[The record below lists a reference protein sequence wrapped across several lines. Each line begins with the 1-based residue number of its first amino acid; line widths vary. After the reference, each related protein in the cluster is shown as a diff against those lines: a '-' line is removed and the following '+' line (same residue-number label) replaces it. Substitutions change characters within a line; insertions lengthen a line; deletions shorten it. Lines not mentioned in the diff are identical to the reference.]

1 MKTFSLLLPQVRFM
15 KTFSFRLPIL
25 KTFTL
30 KKICCRKT
38 DLWKRFPSLLL
49 QNRFMKTFSPLLL
62 PQIRFM
68 KTFSF
73 RCCCSLFYENV
84 FISLPHN
91 RFMKTFSSRNIYVN
105 TYIHKYVNTYIHTGH
120 IFLRRE
126 YSRKSGK
133 ILSKMGKSKRKWK
146 KVRE

>member
-30 KKICCRKT
+30 KKICCCKI
-38 DLWKRFPSLLL
+38 DLCKRFPSLLL
-49 QNRFMKTFSPLLL
+49 
-62 PQIRFM
+62 QIRFM

-73 RCCCSLFYENV
+73 RCRCSLFYENV
-84 FISLPHN
+84 FISLPQN

-120 IFLRRE
+120 IFLRCE

-133 ILSKMGKSKRKWK
+133 ILSKMGKSTRKCK

>member
-30 KKICCRKT
+30 RKTCCRKAKLWKRFHLRCCLKF
-38 DLWKRFPSLLL
+38 DLWKRFH
-49 QNRFMKTFSPLLL
+49 
-62 PQIRFM
+62 
-68 KTFSF
+68 F

-84 FISLPHN
+84 FISLLQIQ
-91 RFMKTFSSRNIYVN
+91 FMKTFSSRNIYVN

-133 ILSKMGKSKRKWK
+133 ILSKVGKSRRKCK
-146 KVRE
+146 KVGE

>member
-1 MKTFSLLLPQVRFM
+1 MKTFSFLLPQVRFM

-30 KKICCRKT
+30 KKKLAAANQVMKT
-38 DLWKRFPSLLL
+38 LSSSLLL
-49 QNRFMKTFSPLLL
+49 
-62 PQIRFM
+62 QIRFM

-84 FISLPHN
+84 FISLPQN

-120 IFLRRE
+120 IFLRCE
-126 YSRKSGK
+126 YSHKAEKFSQ
-133 ILSKMGKSKRKWK
+133 KWE
-146 KVRE
+146 KVRESVKK

>member
-1 MKTFSLLLPQVRFM
+1 MKTFSVLAAA
-15 KTFSFRLPIL
+15 KSI
-25 KTFTL
+25 
-30 KKICCRKT
+30 
-38 DLWKRFPSLLL
+38 
-49 QNRFMKTFSPLLL
+49 
-62 PQIRFM
+62 
-68 KTFSF
+68 
-73 RCCCSLFYENV
+73 YENA

-126 YSRKSGK
+126 YSRKAEKFSQK
-133 ILSKMGKSKRKWK
+133 WGKSKRKYK

>member
-30 KKICCRKT
+30 RKLAAAKPNYENAFRPCCCKF
-38 DLWKRFPSLLL
+38 DLWKRFH
-49 QNRFMKTFSPLLL
+49 
-62 PQIRFM
+62 
-68 KTFSF
+68 F

-133 ILSKMGKSKRKWK
+133 ILSKMGKSKRKRK